1 MVLRPLIK
9 ADYEAVKRIYEEG
22 IRTQLATFE
31 TTAPDWESWDDKN
44 LPFCRFVAVLDD
56 QIVGWVALSPVSKR
70 EVYRG
75 VAEVSIYTGAAFRG
89 QGIGNKLM
97 NLLIEQSKKEGIWT
111 LQSNI
116 FIENEAS
123 LKLHLRNGFR
133 IVGIR
138 ERIGQLNNGEWKD
151 NILLEKRFND

>member
-1 MVLRPLIK
+1 MILRPLIK

-31 TTAPDWESWDDKN
+31 MMAPDWEAWNEKN
-44 LPFCRFVAVLDD
+44 LPFCRFVAVLND
-56 QIVGWVALSPVSKR
+56 QIEGWVALSPVSKR

-75 VAEVSIYTGAAFRG
+75 VAEVSIYISEEYRG
-89 QGIGNKLM
+89 QGIGNRLM
-97 NLLIEQSKKEGIWT
+97 KLLIEQSKKEVIWT

-116 FIENEAS
+116 FSENEAS
-123 LKLHLRNGFR
+123 LKLHLQNGFR

-138 ERIGQLNNGEWKD
+138 ERIGQLNGVWKD
-151 NILLEKRFND
+151 NILLEKRFKD